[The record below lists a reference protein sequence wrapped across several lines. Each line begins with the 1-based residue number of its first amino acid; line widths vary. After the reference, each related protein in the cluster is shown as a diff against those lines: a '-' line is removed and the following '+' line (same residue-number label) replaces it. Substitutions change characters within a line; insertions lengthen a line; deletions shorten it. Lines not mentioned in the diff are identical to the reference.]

1 MNTKRLGNLDWL
13 EALSYDSPFERGQDP
28 FGRGQGF
35 LQGRR
40 LGPLAGMLSTGRCH
54 GQAPFKG
61 LRLLSLTELIPCSGS
76 FLPGR
81 LAFHSI

>member
-54 GQAPFKG
+54 GQAPFKKRG
-61 LRLLSLTELIPCSGS
+61 KFP
-76 FLPGR
+76 
-81 LAFHSI
+81 